1 MSQYLTCGVSD
12 VHPMHLDSTEAADP
26 LLGVMNHLLVR
37 VIMQSTIVK
46 KITPPTHKL
55 TSLIERKFIN
65 FNEGLFR
72 EAQCGYTSLHEYV
85 ITIYRAELRLIPS
98 LTPQK

>member
-1 MSQYLTCGVSD
+1 M
-12 VHPMHLDSTEAADP
+12 HPMHLDSTEAADP

-37 VIMQSTIVK
+37 VIMQPTIVK

-65 FNEGLFR
+65 FNKGLFPHVS
-72 EAQCGYTSLHEYV
+72 EPQCGYTSLHEYV